1 MTVPAR
7 SLIIPMKDEATRIG
21 TTLRALRDS
30 GILDER
36 DTELILVDDGSTDG
50 TPTIAD
56 DLIREL
62 GLDARVIRLP
72 RNVGKGGAIQAGVAA
87 STGEVVAFSDA
98 DLSAPPSAI
107 EATYELVEAGKAD
120 MVVTTRVHPES
131 VMPVKPSSTRRYG
144 GKALN
149 IWIRTLGLTELND
162 TQCGLKA
169 YTGEAARA
177 LYEDLHA
184 KRFAFDVEVIAR
196 AERSGYTVLELP
208 IEWSHVE
215 ASRVRPFRDGVRMA
229 LDVLWLRWLLRR
241 DARDD
246 SAR

>member
-56 DLIREL
+56 DLIRAL

-72 RNVGKGGAIQAGVAA
+72 RNVGKGGAIQVGIAA

-131 VMPVKPSSTRRYG
+131 VMPVKPSNTRRYG

-149 IWIRTLGLTELND
+149 IWIRALGLTDLND

-169 YTGEAARA
+169 YTGDAART
-177 LYEDLHA
+177 LYANLHA

-196 AERSGYTVLELP
+196 AEREGYTVLELP

-246 SAR
+246 ARR

>member
-21 TTLRALRDS
+21 STLRALQAS
-30 GILDER
+30 GILEEQP
-36 DTELILVDDGSTDG
+36 TELLLVDDGSTDG
-50 TPTIAD
+50 TPAIAED
-56 DLIREL
+56 VLREL
-62 GLDARVIRLP
+62 DLAARVIRLP

-131 VMPVKPSSTRRYG
+131 VMPVKPSNTRRYG

-149 IWIRTLGLTELND
+149 IWIRALGLTDLND

-169 YTGEAARA
+169 YTGDAART
-177 LYEDLHA
+177 LYAHLRA

-196 AERSGYTVLELP
+196 AERAGYTVLELP

-229 LDVLWLRWLLRR
+229 LDVLWLRWLLWR
-241 DARDD
+241 DERSSTAR
-246 SAR
+246 